1 MKKLTLLL
9 IFLFALSANT
19 FATGQSPDV
28 LFYDGKI
35 FALFSNPLEDF
46 YKNENDRPKFYSMP
60 NGGTSSGNWRGYV
73 AFWEIEEDSLYLKAI
88 DAWLCSGKPYEF
100 ATGRADCSK
109 VNVRELFA
117 DLYKQGK
124 ISARWFSGELRIP
137 DGKQLQYVHMGYGSV
152 YERDILI
159 SVKQGKVTGKKI
171 IDNTK
176 EKPESETELQ
186 RRELEKLKNSP
197 PGNKKT
203 S

>member
-9 IFLFALSANT
+9 TFLFALSANAS
-19 FATGQSPDV
+19 ATAQDPDV
-28 LFYDGKI
+28 LFYEGRI
-35 FALFSNPLEDF
+35 FTLFSNPLEDF
-46 YKNENDRPKFYSMP
+46 YKNEKDRPKFHSMP

-73 AFWEIEEDSLYLKAI
+73 AYWEIEEDSLYLKAV

-100 ATGRADCSK
+100 ATGRADCRK
-109 VNVRELFA
+109 ANVKELFA
-117 DLYKQGK
+117 DKFVQNK
-124 ISARWFSGELRIP
+124 VSARWFSGELRLP

-197 PGNKKT
+197 LGNKKI